1 MSDLQSDT
9 PSMYTS
15 HGVSYYVCH
24 DRIIPFTSNV
34 RFLMLSK
41 FECQISIFA
50 VSTSYFL
57 GELPTQ
63 HDACGSGPNPLGYDG
78 SNLGYIQTIQY
89 TPKFAC
95 PFLERGWLQE
105 G

>member
-1 MSDLQSDT
+1 MSHLQSDT

-24 DRIIPFTSNV
+24 DRIVPITSNV

-50 VSTSYFL
+50 VTTS
-57 GELPTQ
+57 Q
-63 HDACGSGPNPLGYDG
+63 I
-78 SNLGYIQTIQY
+78 NLGYIQY
-89 TPKFAC
+89 TPKLAC
-95 PFLERGWLQE
+95 PFLERGVAAGGLVRSP
-105 G
+105 GPFPPKCPCS